1 MSRRTLWRV
10 GVLLQLVAF
19 IAVIALGIWWFAV
32 SRAPETPAE
41 SADPTVTA
49 FVKSVKDSLATEQA
63 RGTPTT
69 R

>member
-1 MSRRTLWRV
+1 MSRRTLWRL
-10 GVLLQLVAF
+10 GVVVQFVAL
-19 IAVIALGIWWFAV
+19 IAIVVVGIWWFSM
-32 SRAPETPAE
+32 SRAPAAPAE
-41 SADPTVTA
+41 SGDPTVTA